1 MTEEHSGLD
10 QILDQDFS
18 MGDDG
23 ELVISEEALRGAQE
37 PAPDVQSPEAAESP
51 EDAPRHDW
59 EDRYKNLEPEFTRR
73 SQRLAELEKDVLPGM
88 QSQIDQLT
96 GQLQAVIAGQ
106 HPDADDTQDDRVEI
120 PENFGQILMQDPAQG
135 AGLIAE
141 ISDRVMEKKL
151 GPVLERVAPM
161 LEDWELESELR
172 EAALKPGREDFF
184 ELLPTIRDI
193 IVRSPEDI
201 SFDAAYGIA
210 KSFSGV
216 DQLAAAQTQPQPS
229 EDPQPAQQVTE
240 RVSPEE
246 AQQIASRLAP
256 DTGVSGEVQPERRV
270 ADTVEDAFNMA
281 VEDVLGE

>member
-1 MTEEHSGLD
+1 MTEEHMDLD
-10 QILDQDFS
+10 AILDQDFA
-18 MGDDG
+18 MTDDG
-23 ELVISEEALRGAQE
+23 EIAVSAEALQGAQE
-37 PAPDVQSPEAAESP
+37 PAPDVPSSEAADSPEAAP
-51 EDAPRHDW
+51 QHDW

-73 SQRLAELEKDVLPGM
+73 SQRLAELEKDVLPSL

-106 HPDADDTQDDRVEI
+106 QPAQEADDRLEI
-120 PENFGQILMQDPAQG
+120 PENFGEILMRDPSQG

-141 ISDRVMEKKL
+141 ISDRVLEQRL

-193 IVRSPEDI
+193 IVRSPQDI
-201 SFDAAYGIA
+201 GFDAAYDLA
-210 KSFSGV
+210 KSFKGV
-216 DQLAAAQTQPQPS
+216 DQLAAQQQAQPASDSPSQPQPAT
-229 EDPQPAQQVTE
+229 D

-246 AQQIASRLAP
+246 AQQLASRLAP

-270 ADTVEDAFNMA
+270 ASSVEDAFNMA